1 MGRVRGGQS
10 GFTSF
15 PVSVQRVAEVPA
27 ARFFPVKCITST
39 DEFLHWNEGPD
50 RLRGAWKAKFYTVKP
65 RRERDRP
72 QVRFTPK
79 PQFGYAPA

>member
-1 MGRVRGGQS
+1 MLGGQS

-27 ARFFPVKCITST
+27 ARFFPVKSITST
-39 DEFLHWNEGPD
+39 DEFLRWNEGPD
-50 RLRGAWKAKFYTVKP
+50 RLRGAWKAKFDTVEP
-65 RRERDRP
+65 WFERDHP
-72 QVRFTPK
+72 QACFTPK